1 LRSEPIKITL
11 IHNPAAGK
19 GRKPSRDEL
28 LKLFRGAGHKVDY
41 QSSKEKK
48 WHKILKNP
56 RDVVA
61 VAGGD
66 GTVSKVA
73 RRLIGRPTPVAIL
86 PLGTANNIACTLGMS
101 GRTLKDLISGW
112 KVARCVH
119 FDAGVAKGP
128 WGSKHFIEGFG
139 LGLFAETMF
148 QIDASNEKELA
159 QADDPEE
166 EINSVLKILKGR
178 LRDFKSSE
186 LNVRLDG
193 EDLSGQ
199 YVLLEALNVRF
210 IGPNL
215 NFAPEADTQDGL
227 LDIITVPHGKRAE
240 LSKYLAGRINGTKSL
255 LKLPRRR
262 GSHLQIEWESSPVH
276 IDDMR
281 WPEDHK
287 AVTVKSH
294 AITIKVDPGA
304 LVFLTPPIK
313 RSRSQRRV

>member
-1 LRSEPIKITL
+1 M
-11 IHNPAAGK
+11 A
-19 GRKPSRDEL
+19 
-28 LKLFRGAGHKVDY
+28 
-41 QSSKEKK
+41 
-48 WHKILKNP
+48 
-56 RDVVA
+56 
-61 VAGGD
+61 
-66 GTVSKVA
+66 
-73 RRLIGRPTPVAIL
+73 
-86 PLGTANNIACTLGMS
+86 

-128 WGSKHFIEGFG
+128 WGSTHFIEGFG

-148 QIDASNEKELA
+148 QIDSSNEKELA
-159 QADDPEE
+159 HADDPEE

-178 LRDFKSSE
+178 LRDFKSSK

-227 LDIITVPHGKRAE
+227 LDIITVPQGQRAV
-240 LSKYLAGRINGTKSL
+240 LSKYLAGRINGANSL

-304 LVFLTPPIK
+304 LVFLTPAVK
-313 RSRSQRRV
+313 RGRSQRRL